1 MYRGILGSVGRI
13 VRSFSH
19 KAHVSTMSESH
30 RLMTD
35 PEPVHHGYPGYPGF
49 PGFPDY
55 TRYSGHSIDSHHS
68 NHTDKE
74 STRNGSTAPDS
85 TNELDWEGDNDPE
98 NPRNWPVWKKV
109 IHTAIPA
116 IYTFGLYVASHL
128 QVLANLI
135 LPSLTSSKNNRN
147 LYPRRWFA
155 RNHGGV

>member
-1 MYRGILGSVGRI
+1 LLDLFR
-13 VRSFSH
+13 H
-19 KAHVSTMSESH
+19 KARVSTMSESH

-35 PEPVHHGYPGYPGF
+35 PEPGHHGYPGYPGF

-74 STRNGSTAPDS
+74 STCNGSTAPDS
-85 TNELDWEGDNDPE
+85 TIDLDWEGDDDLE

-116 IYTFGLYVASHL
+116 IYTFGLYVASYL
-128 QVLANLI
+128 QSLVILI
-135 LPSLTSSKNNRN
+135 LPSLTPSKNNRN
-147 LYPRRWFA
+147 LYARRWSA
-155 RNHGGV
+155 RNHAGV